1 MVQEYKLLFAGGMG
15 VGKTTA
21 ISAVSEIPPVSTDV
35 ANSDREAFDKELTT
49 VTLDY
54 GRITLPSG
62 DRLRLYG
69 IPGQQRFSFMW
80 AMLEHG
86 AMGMVLLADASRPD
100 PFAELDIFL
109 KSFHKL
115 LRSGRAV
122 LGVGRLSKRRGA
134 LDKYVAKLARRKIK
148 IPVFSV
154 DVRKKKDVLLLLD
167 ALFTQIEVLE
177 DDYRGGEPAEKA
189 AQSASSAHDPAGG
202 LADSNAPAEGGK
214 PSEKTNRGV
223 FPVSDKEPAKD
234 SEPSQTTQSA
244 NETTV

>member
-21 ISAVSEIPPVSTDV
+21 IAAVSEIEPVSTDV
-35 ANSDREAFDKELTT
+35 ANSDREAFDKALTT

-80 AMLEHG
+80 SMLEHG

-100 PFAELDIFL
+100 PFAELEVFL
-109 KSFHKL
+109 KAFSKL

-122 LGVGRLSKRRGA
+122 LGVGRLPKKREA

-154 DVRKKKDVLLLLD
+154 DVRQKDDVLLLLD
-167 ALFTQIEVLE
+167 ALFTQIEVIE
-177 DDYRGGEPAEKA
+177 DDYRGGA
-189 AQSASSAHDPAGG
+189 ASQ
-202 LADSNAPAEGGK
+202 
-214 PSEKTNRGV
+214 KTT
-223 FPVSDKEPAKD
+223 P
-234 SEPSQTTQSA
+234 SA
-244 NETTV
+244 NEPSV

>member
-21 ISAVSEIPPVSTDV
+21 ISAISEIPPVSTDV
-35 ANSDREAFDKELTT
+35 TNSDREAFDKELTT

-86 AMGMVLLADASRPD
+86 AMGMVLLADASRPE
-100 PFAELDIFL
+100 PFAELEVFL
-109 KSFHKL
+109 KAFKKL
-115 LRSGRAV
+115 LRTGRAV

-167 ALFTQIEVLE
+167 ALFTQIEVIE
-177 DDYRGGEPAEKA
+177 EAYRGGDPSEKT
-189 AQSASSAHDPAGG
+189 AQSALPA
-202 LADSNAPAEGGK
+202 DDKKPAENGK
-214 PSEKTNRGV
+214 PSEKITQDALLANNLARDKGSAKPAEGGV
-223 FPVSDKEPAKD
+223 FPGKTD
-234 SEPSQTTQSA
+234 QSA
-244 NETTV
+244 NEISV

>member
-69 IPGQQRFSFMW
+69 IPGQKRFSFMW

-86 AMGMVLLADASRPD
+86 AMGMVLLADASRPE
-100 PFAELDIFL
+100 PFEELDVFL
-109 KSFHKL
+109 KAFHKL
-115 LRSGRAV
+115 LRTGRAV
-122 LGVGRLSKRRGA
+122 LGVGRLPKKRGV
-134 LDKYVAKLARRKIK
+134 LDKYVMKLARRKIK

-154 DVRKKKDVLLLLD
+154 DVRRKEDVLMLLD
-167 ALFTQIEVLE
+167 ALFTQIEVVE
-177 DDYRGGEPAEKA
+177 DDYRGGGASEEV
-189 AQSASSAHDPAGG
+189 AQSADGASVA
-202 LADSNAPAEGGK
+202 ADGK
-214 PSEKTNRGV
+214 PSEGSV
-223 FPVSDKEPAKD
+223 PSADQVSPIAGGKSSGEAV
-234 SEPSQTTQSA
+234 QSA
-244 NETTV
+244 NETAV

>member
-86 AMGMVLLADASRPD
+86 AMGIVLLVDASRPD
-100 PFAELDIFL
+100 PFAELDVFL
-109 KSFHKL
+109 KAFHKL
-115 LRSGRAV
+115 LRTGRAV

-134 LDKYVAKLARRKIK
+134 LDKYVARLARRKIK

-167 ALFTQIEVLE
+167 ALFTQIEVVE
-177 DDYRGGEPAEKA
+177 DDYRGGRSSEKTDQSAPSANNKEPVKSEKTSDEKPSGVKPAEKI
-189 AQSASSAHDPAGG
+189 
-202 LADSNAPAEGGK
+202 
-214 PSEKTNRGV
+214 
-223 FPVSDKEPAKD
+223 
-234 SEPSQTTQSA
+234 TQSA
-244 NETTV
+244 NETAV